1 MKKKF
6 EKIKNEEKDFKNKS
20 ENEYE
25 KYISFKEEYNNEM
38 SKLKYILKKRDVTF
52 EKNTKTNR
60 KKYKERT
67 FEIIFLF
74 YIINLLFFNF
84 LI

>member
-25 KYISFKEEYNNEM
+25 KYISFKEEYNNKM

-67 FEIIFLF
+67 FEIICLF